1 MRMKRWNKRKSE
13 LTSALKRQVPKV
25 RSWLYVIVAVLALVG
40 LSSFRVNLSGIPS
53 WVSALSWEKLLG
65 DALILSLLVILWA
78 GYLQLRQP
86 ELMAQTRMRVFLVSL
101 LVVVSLLGRSTD
113 LVAPY
118 LVPAQMGAYWVPV
131 AFGAGLVTIF
141 TSAEVGLALTTLLAL
156 WVGAFWV
163 GLGNLLTPGELGDP
177 LHSPMAAML
186 AAFGSGAV
194 AVFRCARLRRFSDL
208 PVTGLEIGIVGALLH
223 AGAALASGGEA
234 INGVGLLWSGLNG
247 LVSVMLIFGGLSL
260 AEYITQKTSPLGL
273 VELLS
278 PSHPLLVLLREHAPG
293 TYHHSFSVADLAESA
308 AQAVGADPLL
318 AKVGGYYHDIGKI
331 KRPQF
336 FAENQQNGHNP
347 HDEISP
353 NMSKV
358 ILVSHIKEGVTLARE
373 YGLRED
379 IIQFIRQHHG
389 TSVIRYF
396 YAKALREGK
405 MSSQSMDD
413 YRYGA
418 DLPKTREAAI
428 VMLADGVEAA
438 SRSAEDLAH
447 LERIVSEAMSQPL
460 QDEQL
465 KESPLT
471 LRDVE
476 KIRQAFLDT
485 LCAMR
490 HERVS
495 SYPKDSELKGVPR

>member
-1 MRMKRWNKRKSE
+1 MLTRRWSRRKSK
-13 LTSALKRQVPKV
+13 LTSALRRQVPKV

-40 LSSFRVNLSGIPS
+40 FSSFRVNLSGVPA
-53 WVSALSWEKLLG
+53 WVSGLSWHPLLG
-65 DALILSLLVILWA
+65 NALILTLLVFLWA
-78 GYLQLRQP
+78 GYLHLRHP
-86 ELMAQTRMRVFLVSL
+86 DLMAQTRIRAFLVLL
-101 LVVVSLLGRSTD
+101 LVSVALFGRATD
-113 LVAPY
+113 LLAPY
-118 LVPAQMGAYWVPV
+118 LVPAQMGAYLVPV

-141 TSAEVGLALTTLLAL
+141 TSAELGLLLTVLLML
-156 WVGAFWV
+156 WVGVFWV
-163 GLGNLLTPGELGDP
+163 GLGNVLNAGELGDP
-177 LHSPMAAML
+177 LHSPMAALL
-186 AAFGSGAV
+186 AAFGSGAI

-208 PVTGLEIGIVGALLH
+208 PLTGLEIGIVGALLH
-223 AGAALASGGEA
+223 AGTVFALGGEA
-234 INGVGLLWSGLNG
+234 LNGVALLWSGLNG
-247 LVSVMLIFGGLSL
+247 LVSALLIFGGLPL

-273 VELLS
+273 VELLN

-308 AQAVGADPLL
+308 AQAIGADPLL
-318 AKVGGYYHDIGKI
+318 AKVGGYYHDIGKT

-347 HDEISP
+347 HDDLSP

-358 ILVSHIKEGVTLARE
+358 ILTSHIKEGVSLARE

-396 YAKALREGK
+396 YLKALREGK
-405 MSSQSMDD
+405 ASPQSMDD

-418 DLPKTREAAI
+418 ELPKTREAAI

-438 SRSAEDLAH
+438 SRGAEDLAH
-447 LERIVSEAMSQPL
+447 LERIVAEAMSTPL

-465 KESPLT
+465 KESSLT

-476 KIRQAFLDT
+476 KIKQAFLET
-485 LCAMR
+485 LYAMR
-490 HERVS
+490 HERLS
-495 SYPKDSELKGVPR
+495 SYPKDSELKSAPR